1 MFYRAGKRARL
12 HTSHFNELPHR
23 SCPGCELRFSGATR
37 RAGKRAQLRAGYAG
51 HLTIIANQLAAAA
64 ARRPAVHAALK
75 AHAAW
80 QSYVVHELGPRN
92 EARPTVPAV
101 RPGCGAWKHVHALR

>member
-1 MFYRAGKRARL
+1 M
-12 HTSHFNELPHR
+12 SHSQFKGLSR
-23 SCPGCELRFSGATR
+23 GVCQGASFGLRGTLPGCELRISGPSR

-92 EARPTVPAV
+92 EARRTVFAV
-101 RPGCGAWKHVHALR
+101 HSGWVLGKCMPL

>member
-1 MFYRAGKRARL
+1 MHKPYVWLWAV
-12 HTSHFNELPHR
+12 
-23 SCPGCELRFSGATR
+23 R

-64 ARRPAVHAALK
+64 ARRPAVHAVLK

-92 EARPTVPAV
+92 EARLTVPAV
-101 RPGCGAWKHVHALR
+101 PSGCGLGNACMPLVMQRAAFLLWSL